1 MILAT
6 KIDGVEGPWFSRG
19 TGGMGGQLSL
29 IEFFAGSRTMFHL
42 LPIRGNLGIRKSLV
56 EAVAKFYYDE
66 PKSSVLTPPLPHSSS
81 QAMNDDKTKSWC
93 VVLSLYKTHCLKIT
107 CTQT

>member
-19 TGGMGGQLSL
+19 TGGMGGGQLSL

-42 LPIRGNLGIRKSLV
+42 LPIRGNHWHTK
-56 EAVAKFYYDE
+56 E
-66 PKSSVLTPPLPHSSS
+66 PYRGSG
-81 QAMNDDKTKSWC
+81 
-93 VVLSLYKTHCLKIT
+93 
-107 CTQT
+107 